1 MSATTSATLSFVDE
15 RQVLTVIQLM
25 HPLHECA
32 DPAPPES
39 IVEPL
44 HSTADPAA
52 AESAAKPLQS
62 IADSYAVADA
72 PNETSYS

>member
-1 MSATTSATLSFVDE
+1 VTLSFIDE

-25 HPLHECA
+25 HPLHECV

-44 HSTADPAA
+44 HSTTDHVA

-62 IADSYAVADA
+62 VADSDAAADA
-72 PNETSYS
+72 PNETSDS